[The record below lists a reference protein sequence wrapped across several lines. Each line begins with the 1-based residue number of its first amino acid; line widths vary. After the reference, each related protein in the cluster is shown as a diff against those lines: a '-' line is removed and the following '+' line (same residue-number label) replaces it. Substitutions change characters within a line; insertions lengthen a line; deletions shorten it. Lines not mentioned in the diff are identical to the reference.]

1 MNNDNHNALKIAN
14 FFIDKAKQ
22 EKIKDLTCLK
32 LNNLSYIAYGFCLAY
47 DIELF
52 DDKIEAW
59 DNGAVVPVIY
69 HEFKHHIAS
78 HIKDYGYITNFQDDI
93 IDKKYIPVFIFNKE
107 NKQLQSILDLVWRT
121 YKNNS
126 GLYLKSLTNQNG
138 TPWNKSIITG
148 NKIIYKDLIK
158 KYYYEFITINFKINN
173 ICKQCK

>member
-1 MNNDNHNALKIAN
+1 MNNNQYNVLKVAN
-14 FFIDKAKQ
+14 YFIYQSKK

-47 DIELF
+47 NIELF
-52 DDKIEAW
+52 NNKIEAW
-59 DNGAVVPVIY
+59 NNGAVVPVIY

-93 IDKKYIPVFIFNKE
+93 IDKKYIPVFTFNKE
-107 NKQLQSILDLVWRT
+107 NKQLQSILNLVWKT

-126 GLYLKSLTNQNG
+126 GVYLRCLINQNN

-148 NKIIYKDLIK
+148 NKIIDKELIK
-158 KYYYEFITINFKINN
+158 KYYYEFITTNFKINT
-173 ICKQCK
+173 ICK